1 MEANPCWPW
10 EDNTGWR
17 HVSAASFFTAR
28 GYVRFFNT
36 LSTKHKAAVSS
47 NSFQRRAWRRELTTG
62 GAIDAGF
69 IVANEWQ
76 RAHFYAR
83 PHLCMYN
90 IDRCGHEKHF
100 DSHCALFCNTFGP
113 NSRVSYELFIFFFCV
128 CLCVQLLTL
137 LLRYCAWSC
146 DESKSWHPSF
156 WLILPTSC
164 TCCRACRGHVT
175 LRRGKA
181 QKKIQ
186 QSIVFC
192 SKQTGVAG
200 LLVQQMQRSA
210 CIVKD

>member
-17 HVSAASFFTAR
+17 HVSVASFFTAR

-69 IVANEWQ
+69 IAANEWQ

-100 DSHCALFCNTFGP
+100 ASHLSLFCNTFGP
-113 NSRVSYELFIFFFCV
+113 NSRVSNELFIFFFPV
-128 CLCVQLLTL
+128 CLWAIDSSVAILRLVMRWIEIVTPQLLTNSSHQLHL
-137 LLRYCAWSC
+137 LSC
-146 DESKSWHPSF
+146 VQRSRDVAKRQS
-156 WLILPTSC
+156 T
-164 TCCRACRGHVT
+164 
-175 LRRGKA
+175 
-181 QKKIQ
+181 KKKKNQ